1 MALDFSFLPKYY
13 TYFLEGAKWTI
24 LISLITV
31 FFGTLLGMVLCFMKR
46 SKFNIFGVKILNIIS
61 TVYIEVIRGTPLLL
75 QIMIVYNGSA
85 ILFGLDIAALPAAII
100 AISLNSG
107 AYVSEIIRAGINAVD
122 KGQLEAARSLGMN
135 ESMAMKLV
143 ILPQAVKNILPAVGN
158 EFIAVIKES
167 SMASTIGVAELM
179 YGAKAISGSTYKVF
193 EPLIVTAV
201 IYFIMT
207 FSLGRLMSFIE
218 RRMNTDDS
226 HKQSA

>member
-31 FFGTLLGMVLCFMKR
+31 FFGTLLGMILCFMKR
-46 SKFNIFGVKILNIIS
+46 SKFNILGIKILNIIS
-61 TVYIEVIRGTPLLL
+61 TVYIEIIRGTPLLL

-85 ILFGLDIAALPAAII
+85 ILFGVDIEALPAAII

-122 KGQLEAARSLGMN
+122 KGQLEAARSLGMTGP
-135 ESMAMKLV
+135 MAMRLV
-143 ILPQAVKNILPAVGN
+143 ILPQAVKNILPAIGN

-167 SMASTIGVAELM
+167 SMASSIGVTELM
-179 YGAKAISGSTYKVF
+179 YGANVISGSTYKVF
-193 EPLIVTAV
+193 EPLIVAAV
-201 IYFIMT
+201 LYFIMT
-207 FSLGRLMSFIE
+207 FSLGRLMNFIE